1 MSCWLRSC
9 CHRSRR
15 GQGLFEEI
23 AAIVAHK
30 ASIRA
35 QKVPILAIDIRTY
48 CVNICALSTLT
59 KFSVGAVHQAQAK
72 CAASSKDRASEPEM
86 ERCNLARFAA
96 VALGCAILIV
106 FEAFAQ
112 TQPPTHGPAEN
123 GSPAW
128 FLRGSFPD
136 PGG

>member
-1 MSCWLRSC
+1 
-9 CHRSRR
+9 
-15 GQGLFEEI
+15 
-23 AAIVAHK
+23 
-30 ASIRA
+30 
-35 QKVPILAIDIRTY
+35 
-48 CVNICALSTLT
+48 
-59 KFSVGAVHQAQAK
+59 
-72 CAASSKDRASEPEM
+72 M

-136 PGG
+136 PGGNTAVATDGHVTVLPRTGGGAPAAATGATLPRLPACGRSPVCGNRITPGRQSLQRVQW